1 MDDGQRKQAKNDI
14 IRAERAKQLMAD
26 EMLQEALTAIKGE
39 IYSKFQQT
47 KYDETNERDELWRK
61 TQAITAFESY
71 LERVMVSGSIA
82 HETLK
87 LYE

>member
-71 LERVMVSGSIA
+71 LERVMVSGNIA